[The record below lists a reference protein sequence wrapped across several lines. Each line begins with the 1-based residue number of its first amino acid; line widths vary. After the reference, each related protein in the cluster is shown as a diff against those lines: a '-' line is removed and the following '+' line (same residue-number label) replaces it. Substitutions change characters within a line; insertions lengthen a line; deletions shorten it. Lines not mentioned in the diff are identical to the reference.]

1 MFRYSF
7 NELRL
12 RNCDF
17 PDIFLPSYP
26 QCNTYFIYDLSDN
39 KNVEDENRNEKF
51 K

>member
-7 NELRL
+7 NELRS

-17 PDIFLPSYP
+17 PDIFLLSYP
-26 QCNTYFIYDLSDN
+26 QYFIYDLSDN
-39 KNVEDENRNEKF
+39 KNFEDKNRDGRF